1 MANGQEAPSALFNLI
16 NQGARYLAPNA
27 LSLLMGEGAP
37 PLPNVPDVP
46 GKVPPTT
53 DPRGFGSIAELMG
66 IGENFIPGPGPAKV
80 GGSLLASL
88 MGAGMKRVLPEE
100 LFHVV
105 GKKYKEGQPLLSL
118 YKQHGNKAY
127 DMFNKR
133 WPDAGADMGVYH
145 ANQTMFYDN
154 LKDAQEH
161 AQTYGGKVLKVDP
174 KKVNELFF
182 DEAEKPGFWSTRES
196 VDPDAFVVV
205 PKLK

>member
-1 MANGQEAPSALFNLI
+1 MTG
-16 NQGARYLAPNA
+16 
-27 LSLLMGEGAP
+27 GAP
-37 PLPNVPDVP
+37 PPLHNVPEY

-80 GGSLLASL
+80 GGSLLAGL

-105 GKKYKEGQPLLSL
+105 GKKYKEGQPLRSL
-118 YKQHGNKAY
+118 VDQYGDKAY
-127 DMFNKR
+127 NMFNKR
-133 WPDAGADMGVYH
+133 WPDTGADMGIYH
-145 ANQTMFYDN
+145 ARQTMFYDN

-161 AQTYGGKVLKVDP
+161 AQSYGGKVLKVDP

-182 DEAEKPGFWSTRES
+182 DEAEKPGFWSTRER
-196 VDPDAFVVV
+196 VDPDAFVVIPPER
-205 PKLK
+205 PK